1 VPLVLILIALIVM
14 FLEFALNVDLADLML
29 LIIVLI
35 LVRKIVLTVMK
46 KEFVEY
52 VKKVGN
58 YIQVIIYV
66 ENVRQ
71 IVKFV
76 IRIFRIVVEHV
87 VTVFI

>member
-1 VPLVLILIALIVM
+1 VPLVLIPIALIVM

-35 LVRKIVLTVMK
+35 FVRKIVLTVMK

>member
-1 VPLVLILIALIVM
+1 
-14 FLEFALNVDLADLML
+14 
-29 LIIVLI
+29 
-35 LVRKIVLTVMK
+35 
-46 KEFVEY
+46 VEY